1 MIQSLNM
8 SNDKLLQKRTLYH
21 SDRVADLLIE
31 KLNLSPLTFGL
42 LSIAIATALFLVTAW
57 VSNTLW
63 FPPGHQ
69 LPGLLQD
76 WFPWVWVLFIN
87 PIVLGYYLWSFEAIN
102 DVVQHLEK
110 SHVVK
115 TDKPNQLS
123 DEIIQKPEASDLIET
138 KEKEL
143 RAFYTL
149 TDEFPVWP
157 FDVQTFRRFLLTVP
171 APFLPLIPKLIE
183 ALLKKWGVPLG

>member
-69 LPGLLQD
+69 PPGLLQHG
-76 WFPWVWVLFIN
+76 FPWVWVLFIN